1 MTIKYSTHSWD
12 HTFKHKK
19 FDISLK
25 FSASHSRF
33 VFSVIKKEA
42 CEVEHSYVSLSC
54 SNGQLLNVGDATYGR
69 LETNIC
75 SSDNFDETCSDNVL
89 SVVSDRLWNFFWI
102 EHKCVSGATHCRI
115 VQFRLQMQTSETHV
129 LVLEK
134 DFMLN
139 TLAQVK
145 SE

>member
-1 MTIKYSTHSWD
+1 MQVGTSWDMTIKYSTHSWD

-25 FSASHSRF
+25 FSASHSHF

-54 SNGQLLNVGDATYGR
+54 SNGQLLNLGDATYGR

-89 SVVSDRLWNFFWI
+89 SVVSDRLWIFF
-102 EHKCVSGATHCRI
+102 
-115 VQFRLQMQTSETHV
+115 L
-129 LVLEK
+129 
-134 DFMLN
+134 D
-139 TLAQVK
+139 
-145 SE
+145 